1 MKPQPRH
8 NWTKKEILKIYQ
20 KAFLDLVFEAQAIHR
35 ENFKAGE
42 VQKSTL
48 LSIKTGS
55 CPEDCSYCSQ
65 SAHYHTEI
73 DKEGLLS
80 LEEVIKHAKK
90 AKEIGS
96 TRFCMGAAWRGVK
109 DGPDFDRVLEMV
121 RGVSAIG
128 METCCT
134 LGMISESQGQKLKK
148 AGLDFYNHNL
158 DTSPEFYG
166 EVITTHTYD
175 DRLKTLSNVRKA
187 GLKVCCGGIIG
198 MGESAEDRASLL
210 QNLACLDPH
219 PESVP
224 INMLVRVEGTPLAD
238 QKEIEPTELIRTIA
252 TARIIMPAS
261 YVRLS
266 AGRASLSQEAQF
278 LAFLAGVNSIFSG
291 DKLLTTPGVEI
302 DEDNQLFNSLGLT
315 TK

>member
-1 MKPQPRH
+1 MASKPRH
-8 NWTKKEILKIYQ
+8 DWTKEEILKIYQ
-20 KAFLDLVFEAQAIHR
+20 KTFPDLVFEAQTVHR
-35 ENFKAGE
+35 KNFKAGE

-109 DGPDFDRVLEMV
+109 DGSEFDRVLEMV
-121 RGVSAIG
+121 RKVSALG

-198 MGESAEDRASLL
+198 LGESVYDRASLL

-224 INMLVRVEGTPLAD
+224 VNMLVRIEGTPLAN
-238 QKEIEPTELIRTIA
+238 QKGVDLFELIRTIA
-252 TARIIMPAS
+252 TARIIMPKS
-261 YVRLS
+261 RVRLS
-266 AGRASLSQEAQF
+266 AGRASLSQEAQA
-278 LAFLAGVNSIFSG
+278 LAFLAGANSIFSG
-291 DKLLTTPGVEI
+291 DKLLTTPGVEA
-302 DEDNQLFNSLGLT
+302 DEDIRMFEKLGL
-315 TK
+315 K